1 MATPYTEFRNDE
13 LASQTNVA
21 AGSGS
26 AAFRYRA
33 SFIAET
39 APGYFDAARSV
50 ARCALHAAALMS
62 AVFIQ

>member
-21 AGSGS
+21 AGSDT

-33 SFIAET
+33 SFTAET
-39 APGYFDAARSV
+39 APDTSMQPEALRDAPCMRQ
-50 ARCALHAAALMS
+50 H
-62 AVFIQ
+62 